1 MATKF
6 ISKIRVGGTDYIIQ
20 DASAAQA
27 VESEA
32 TRAKGEEAKLG
43 TKIADETSARTAA
56 ISALESK
63 ITDKAGD
70 IKMTKLTDISTLG
83 TNVKEAYQLVNGTTP
98 LGVPVPVY
106 KDQTLKS
113 VALVNQKLQF
123 VYLLA
128 DGSQST
134 VEIDLS
140 KFLAEAE
147 FKNGLAVSA
156 DGEVSVK
163 IAAGSQ
169 SNLSVDKNG
178 LKLSG
183 VAQQSELST
192 LETKVNG
199 LQTKL
204 DNKLTVDETTGT
216 LVIA

>member
-6 ISKIRVGGTDYIIQ
+6 ISKIRVGGTDYTIQ

-27 VESEA
+27 VEAEA

-98 LGVPVPVY
+98 LGVPVLVY

-147 FKNGLAVSA
+147 FKNGLTVSA

-169 SNLSVDKNG
+169 SNLSVDENG